1 MIFSYNWLQS
11 YFREKLPTPEKLAEI
26 LTMHSFENE
35 YIEKKGSDYILSIDV
50 LPDRAGDCFSHNG
63 IAKEISVLLNKKI
76 TYPKI
81 KTKETL
87 KDSISVDIENS
98 DDCLRYTALIIKN
111 VKIEESPKW
120 LKEKLE
126 VCGINSINNIVDITN
141 YVMLETGQPMHV
153 FDYDKIS
160 GGIIIR
166 KAKKGEK
173 ISLLGGKEYILD
185 ENVLIIADEEA
196 PLAIAGIK
204 GGQKAEITNE
214 TKNIVLESANFN
226 HKLISTTARR
236 LNIRT
241 DASLRFEQNID
252 PNLTSYAIDRAA
264 SLIDLPS
271 SNKIDVYKKKLKPWN
286 IKINIDEISKTLGI
300 DIPQKEVER
309 ILKSLGFVVKEN
321 MVVEVP
327 TYRQDVTIPENIT
340 EEVGRIYGY
349 DKIPLTLPYFSEPA
363 KMNDDIF
370 WQNKTKDIMK
380 ELGYSEVYGYS
391 FIGDQEKEDFNLT
404 VREINNP
411 VSSYYKYLRPTIIP
425 QLINFTKENLKYFDK
440 VKIFE
445 LGKVFDKRE
454 RIVLSGAISSND
466 YLSIK
471 SDILALFNKLGISK
485 FSFGKEE
492 IKIGKDIIGKAGIKS
507 GIIFFEIDFEKIQK
521 NTVDNKEYKHVSY
534 HPIASRDISGLIDE
548 GVEIEEI
555 VSKIKNIDLVKSVEV
570 FDVFKGKNVPPG
582 KKSISLRINLQSEQK
597 TLDGETI
604 DKIITKIKKTINWE
618 ERK

>member
-252 PNLTSYAIDRAA
+252 PNLTSYAIDRAD
-264 SLIDLPS
+264 SLIGLPS
-271 SNKIDVYKKKLKPWN
+271 SSKIDVYKKKLKPWN

>member
-63 IAKEISVLLNKKI
+63 IAREISVLLNKKI